1 MQPMKVLVATDGSNC
16 AQVAIDLVKTV
27 PWPPSSQ
34 IHVVSVVDSS
44 LPSQARSGPLDAA
57 DPIERQGNLIGGLAN
72 DLEKMARQLK
82 TKDRSVETHV
92 VVGRPATAIV
102 EEARLLDADLIVV
115 GSRGHGTIASMVLGS
130 VSAEV
135 ADHAQ
140 CPVLIA
146 RRSTWTRA
154 VLGVDGSSNAERALD
169 IVREWP
175 VFAGLNVS
183 VVSVADTGLPWT
195 SSLALSGYPGSID
208 YPGTERAIVVDHR
221 RWADRAMRE
230 LSATGRPAS
239 SQSPEGRPAAE
250 LIRIARESDADVVV
264 VGTRGQT
271 GVTRLLIG
279 SVARNVLLH
288 SGSSVLVIKDGRALT

>member
-1 MQPMKVLVATDGSNC
+1 
-16 AQVAIDLVKTV
+16 
-27 PWPPSSQ
+27 
-34 IHVVSVVDSS
+34 
-44 LPSQARSGPLDAA
+44 
-57 DPIERQGNLIGGLAN
+57 
-72 DLEKMARQLK
+72 
-82 TKDRSVETHV
+82 
-92 VVGRPATAIV
+92 
-102 EEARLLDADLIVV
+102 
-115 GSRGHGTIASMVLGS
+115 MVLGS